1 MAQQLAEEV
10 RTATPLLETT
20 EILYEDNT
28 NKIYYKKRLVRLQ
41 ITTQD
46 ILIYLKDSSGVV
58 NTPIAVFSHKDLL
71 GSHWKLLQKKQAN
84 QSTVH
89 QYNLHYYFVK
99 KSWFGCGEA
108 EEKQR
113 SHKEVHLY
121 VYNCD
126 EAVLDNWNTLL
137 YRIIHHEFPQA
148 ISPSSPSSSS
158 SPNSVGLLNH
168 PQLFS
173 AIPQRCFLVFVNP
186 VSGKRKAFKV
196 WKKTVEPMLKQANIK
211 VEVIVTEFGFHA
223 KEYIANPDNSLS
235 QYHCILTV
243 GGDGILYEVINGAML
258 RPDAET
264 IMQQVPIVPIPGGT
278 GNGLSRSIL
287 YTIKEDPS
295 PVNAVFN
302 VVKGKSFPFDLSRI
316 ETVKDGK
323 THYAFLMLSW
333 GLISDIDIHSETLRF
348 LGEMRL
354 YVYAVYFIL
363 QRRIYRGKLRM
374 KLLPETTITDTDITS
389 KVSINKLIPS
399 DIVQEDNWVLLD
411 GEFVLCCI
419 LQASH
424 LTKSMHFGPGI
435 RLNDGAFT
443 VYVAQAVSR
452 LQMINILL
460 SGDSGGHIYSRS
472 IRVFQCSE
480 YELEPLTANGVYSLD
495 GEVVE
500 YGPVRGRVLPSAARV
515 RLMDA

>member
-46 ILIYLKDSSGVV
+46 ILIYLKDSSGVA

-71 GSHWKLLQKKQAN
+71 GSNWKLLQKKQAN

-113 SHKEVHLY
+113 SHKEVHLD

-137 YRIIHHEFPQA
+137 YRIIHHEFPQT
-148 ISPSSPSSSS
+148 PM
-158 SPNSVGLLNH
+158 SVGLLNH

-211 VEVIVTEFGFHA
+211 VEVIVTEFAFHA

-316 ETVKDGK
+316 ETMKDGK

-333 GLISDIDIHSETLRF
+333 
-348 LGEMRL
+348 
-354 YVYAVYFIL
+354 
-363 QRRIYRGKLRM
+363 
-374 KLLPETTITDTDITS
+374 
-389 KVSINKLIPS
+389 
-399 DIVQEDNWVLLD
+399 
-411 GEFVLCCI
+411 
-419 LQASH
+419 
-424 LTKSMHFGPGI
+424 
-435 RLNDGAFT
+435 
-443 VYVAQAVSR
+443 
-452 LQMINILL
+452 
-460 SGDSGGHIYSRS
+460 
-472 IRVFQCSE
+472 
-480 YELEPLTANGVYSLD
+480 
-495 GEVVE
+495 
-500 YGPVRGRVLPSAARV
+500 
-515 RLMDA
+515 